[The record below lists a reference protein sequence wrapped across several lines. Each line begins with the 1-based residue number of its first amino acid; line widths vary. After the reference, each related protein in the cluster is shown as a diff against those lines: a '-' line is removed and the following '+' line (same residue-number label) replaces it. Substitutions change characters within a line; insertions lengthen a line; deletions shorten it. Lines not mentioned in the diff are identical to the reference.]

1 MSRMRLKKGD
11 RVRVISGKDKGKEG
25 KILVSLPAEN
35 KVIVEGVNMV
45 TKHVKPR
52 QMGEPGGLIKAESA
66 LYANKVQLVCPKCG
80 KATRVGHAIGKDNK
94 KMRVCKKCNAQFE

>member
-1 MSRMRLKKGD
+1 MATMKIKKD
-11 RVRVISGKDKGKEG
+11 DMVQVIDGKDKGKEG
-25 KILVSLPAEN
+25 KVLSVDAKNN
-35 KVIVEGVNMV
+35 KVLVEGVNIV